1 MFVSLVI
8 PWRRYWS
15 LGSPRGKSR
24 DVSVASYEVMDSNNN
39 DCLQQEQNHHSEGQG
54 QPERRINNYISNV
67 LD

>member
-8 PWRRYWS
+8 PWWRYWS
-15 LGSPRGKSR
+15 LGCPRGKSR

-39 DCLQQEQNHHSEGQG
+39 DYLQQEQNHNPEGQG

>member
-15 LGSPRGKSR
+15 LGCPRGKSR

-39 DCLQQEQNHHSEGQG
+39 DYLQQEQNHHSEGQG
-54 QPERRINNYISNV
+54 
-67 LD
+67 

>member
-24 DVSVASYEVMDSNNN
+24 DVSVASYEVMDSNNHDSNKNKTITQKDKDNLN
-39 DCLQQEQNHHSEGQG
+39 DKSITTKH
-54 QPERRINNYISNV
+54 
-67 LD
+67 

>member
-8 PWRRYWS
+8 PWWRHWS
-15 LGSPRGKSR
+15 LGCPRGKSR

-39 DCLQQEQNHHSEGQG
+39 DYLQQEQNHHSEGQG
-54 QPERRINNYISNV
+54 QPERQINNYISND